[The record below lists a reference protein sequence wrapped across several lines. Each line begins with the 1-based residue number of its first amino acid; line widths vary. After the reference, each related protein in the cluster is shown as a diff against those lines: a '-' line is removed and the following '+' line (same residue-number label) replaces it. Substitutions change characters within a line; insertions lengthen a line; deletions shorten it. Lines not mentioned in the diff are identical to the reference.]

1 MYCTVLILYCTR
13 CTGTVLCHALKVIQL
28 APIREGMEV
37 NEQGQSRSAVV
48 SSDVGDPPESPLT
61 VNTVAKIIANVKEPS
76 IFALYLPGLD
86 ATLARIIDKN
96 NSSDHFTLSQ
106 KYANAWLQNKK
117 ETPTWDKLIQALK
130 EKPVSELTLAHDV
143 EHYRRGSTTS
153 AGSSF
158 SNSLRSWNGSDLA
171 SSGNGGTL
179 SVCGYTVFY
188 ACVIVSIDSLT
199 RPGLS
204 VKQRKVKDYTE
215 DFTRTRIKR
224 SFKMLTNKIAK
235 ELDTQKVSV
244 RTIKQ
249 CIVSDR
255 IDDNPRLGSKMRE
268 CRRIA
273 ALFRFFETKKLW
285 DFENYDLVTQVI
297 ELIEDE
303 ECKTAMRAS
312 LAAYIKELN
321 GYNIAQELATRLPYY
336 LDEEYP
342 ECQEEEYDSWFCTEL
357 RKKLDCYVRI
367 TNESLQFVSEL
378 WTVIRDRYDIPS
390 LTALL
395 YSIVYGSLV
404 VTWLIQPSWACCILR
419 EILTSA
425 AFFQKHLIVKVV
437 LDGQC
442 IYIEENGGITDTN
455 VS

>member
-1 MYCTVLILYCTR
+1 MYCTKECMYYTK
-13 CTGTVLCHALKVIQL
+13 CHALIVSL
-28 APIREGMEV
+28 APIRERMEA
-37 NEQGQSRSAVV
+37 NEQDQSAVV

-61 VNTVAKIIANVKEPS
+61 VNTVANIIANVKEPS
-76 IFALYLPGLD
+76 ILALYLPGLD

-153 AGSSF
+153 TGSSF

-171 SSGNGGTL
+171 SSGNGGIL
-179 SVCGYTVFY
+179 SVCGYTVYFIFH
-188 ACVIVSIDSLT
+188 ACVIVAIDSLT

-235 ELDTQKVSV
+235 ELETQKVSV

-303 ECKTAMRAS
+303 ECKAAMRDS
-312 LAAYIKELN
+312 LAAYVKELN

-378 WTVIRDRYDIPS
+378 WTGIRDRYDIPS

-419 EILTSA
+419 EVLTSA
-425 AFFQKHLIVKVV
+425 AFFQEHLIVKVV

-442 IYIEENGGITDTN
+442 IYNEENGGITDTN